1 MSRTNTKT
9 ATPMGRQR
17 VAEKPKNFKLALKK
31 LLLYCKKYWIFM
43 AIAIVCVI
51 AGSILNL
58 IGPDYIEQLTNE
70 IFNAFTAGV
79 DINIDTV
86 IDITI
91 LLVNLYLVG
100 TILNLVSGL
109 TMTQIT
115 QRTTQKMRRDI
126 FRKVN
131 KLPLKYLDS
140 HSYGDVLSRVTNDVD
155 LIGQTLNN
163 SITTLVS
170 SIALFLGSIIMMFV
184 TNWIMALTAIASCL
198 IGFVI
203 MALIMSKS
211 QKYFSRQQI
220 SLGQL
225 NGHIEEI
232 YSGHDVVKAYNGE
245 RKAKQTFDK
254 YNNSLYTSGWKSQFL
269 SGMMMPLMQFIGNF
283 GYVAVCVVGAL
294 LVTNGTIGFGV
305 VTAFIIYVRLFTQP
319 LSQMAQAVTNLQSTS
334 AATERVFEIL
344 DEKELADETNK
355 TLSTPT
361 IKGNVEF
368 EHVKFGYDAKD
379 FDLPTQPII
388 IKKQELH
395 KCKANFKYSA
405 RAEYNPKK
413 LIIKDFS
420 LSVKAGQ
427 KVAIV
432 GPTGAGKTTLVNL
445 LMRFYETNAGTIKI
459 DGIPTSNLTR
469 KQVHD
474 MFSMVLQDT
483 WLFGGTIKE
492 NIIYSK
498 ENVTDKQVIEACK
511 AVGVD
516 HFIRTLSNGYD
527 TVIDENT
534 TISAGQKQLITIAR
548 AMVQNSPMLILD
560 EATSSVDTRTEI
572 IIQKAMDK
580 LMEGRTSFVIAHRL
594 STIKNADKI
603 IVMKHGDVI
612 ESGTHAELL
621 AKNGA
626 YAELY
631 NSQFEEN

>member
-91 LLVNLYLVG
+91 LLVILYLVG
-100 TILNLVSGL
+100 AILNLVSGL

-184 TNWIMALTAIASCL
+184 TNWIMALTAIASSL

-294 LVTNGTIGFGV
+294 LVMNGTIGFGV

-395 KCKANFKYSA
+395 KGKANFKYSA

-469 KQVHD
+469 EQVHD

-498 ENVTDKQVIEACK
+498 ENVTDEQVIEACK

>member
-91 LLVNLYLVG
+91 LLVILYLVG
-100 TILNLVSGL
+100 AILNLVSGL

-184 TNWIMALTAIASCL
+184 TNWIMALTAIASSL

-211 QKYFSRQQI
+211 QKYFSRQQT

-294 LVTNGTIGFGV
+294 LVMNGTIGFGV

-395 KCKANFKYSA
+395 KGKANFKYSA

-469 KQVHD
+469 EQVHD

-498 ENVTDKQVIEACK
+498 ENVTDEQVIEACK

>member
-91 LLVNLYLVG
+91 LLVILYLVG
-100 TILNLVSGL
+100 AILNLVSGL

-184 TNWIMALTAIASCL
+184 TNWIMALTAIASSL

-211 QKYFSRQQI
+211 QKYFSRQQT

-294 LVTNGTIGFGV
+294 LVMNGTIGFGV

-319 LSQMAQAVTNLQSTS
+319 LSQMAQTVTNLQSTS

-395 KCKANFKYSA
+395 KGKANFKYSA

-469 KQVHD
+469 EQVHD

-498 ENVTDKQVIEACK
+498 ENVTDEQVIEACK

-626 YAELY
+626 YAEQY

>member
-43 AIAIVCVI
+43 TIAIVCVI

-91 LLVNLYLVG
+91 LLVILYLVG
-100 TILNLVSGL
+100 AILNLVSGL

-184 TNWIMALTAIASCL
+184 TNWIMALTAIASSL

-211 QKYFSRQQI
+211 QKYFSRQQT

-294 LVTNGTIGFGV
+294 LVMNGTIGFGV

-319 LSQMAQAVTNLQSTS
+319 LSQMAQTVTNLQSTS

-395 KCKANFKYSA
+395 KGKANFKYSA

-469 KQVHD
+469 EQVHD

>member
-91 LLVNLYLVG
+91 LLVILYLVG

-184 TNWIMALTAIASCL
+184 TNWIMALTAIASSL

-211 QKYFSRQQI
+211 QKYFSRQQT

-294 LVTNGTIGFGV
+294 LVMNGTIGFGV

-395 KCKANFKYSA
+395 KGKANFKYSA

-469 KQVHD
+469 EQVHD
-474 MFSMVLQDT
+474 MFSMLQDT

-498 ENVTDKQVIEACK
+498 ENVTDEQVIEACK